1 MKTFLTAGALAALL
15 VGSAA
20 AQAEDLT
27 KRGGFLARGDFEF
40 GGDELVT
47 VDFEDGESQDIRAGQ
62 GISAGVGGWFRPV
75 ANNPFEIHA
84 LIGLKY
90 VTTAAEDADINVN
103 RTVLK
108 LDALYRFKNDWWTSF
123 GLTHH
128 MDAKLD
134 GDGFFE
140 DISFDDATG
149 YTFAVGW
156 KWIGLEYTKIEY
168 SSEFYEDVDASAVG
182 FSFTYRFGAG

>member
-1 MKTFLTAGALAALL
+1 MKSLLAAGVLAAML
-15 VGSAA
+15 FGSAT
-20 AQAEDLT
+20 QAEDLT
-27 KRGGFLARGDFEF
+27 KRGGFLLRGDFEF
-40 GGDELVT
+40 GGDELLT

-62 GISAGVGGWFRPV
+62 GISGGVGGWFRPI
-75 ANNPFEIHA
+75 AGNPFEIQA

-90 VTTAAEDADINVN
+90 VTTAAENADINVS

-108 LDALYRFKNDWWTSF
+108 VDALYRFENDWWTSI

-128 MDAKLD
+128 AGAELD

-149 YTFAVGW
+149 VTFGAGW

-168 SSEFYEDVDASAVG
+168 SSEFYQDVDASSIGV
-182 FSFTYRFGAG
+182 SFTYRFGAR